1 MIAAKSIRFIKFRMK
16 ANLSGQDQ
24 KRRMNSI
31 VKKAMH
37 KVSITQNP
45 NFLLKCTFKKVI
57 FHSKIAY
64 FITSSDEK
72 LADLGPKITENGAIL
87 IKIYSLY
94 KCICVPLYLKVT
106 PEIFLHFNGR
116 KIKSD

>member
-45 NFLLKCTFKKVI
+45 NFLLKFSVKMVI
-57 FHSKIAY
+57 FHSQIAC
-64 FITSSDEK
+64 FSTKMACFDPKLTDSS
-72 LADLGPKITENGAIL
+72 PKMTDT
-87 IKIYSLY
+87 
-94 KCICVPLYLKVT
+94 V
-106 PEIFLHFNGR
+106 
-116 KIKSD
+116 